1 MEEQDS
7 PIAIF
12 EDMGEIV
19 RRLQDIYEI
28 ALQGTGLSLEEGAT
42 LYRIAH
48 GGANSQKMLADKL
61 RIETPTFARLARRL
75 EIRGLIRRFEDD
87 SDRRVKQLFVTTEG
101 MSLVSRF
108 TEKLAADTAELLSC
122 FRPRRAGSHE
132 IGRQGHLDQHRG
144 PCPRQGTI
152 IPRHRYL
159 PDVTRPSGTAAL
171 LRPGRS
177 GANVQA
183 DTVPLPSRP
192 GPAMISGA

>member
-1 MEEQDS
+1 MEEQEN
-7 PIAIF
+7 PITIF

-28 ALQGTGLSLEEGAT
+28 ALQGTGLSLAEGAT

-101 MSLVSRF
+101 MALVSKL
-108 TEKLAADTAELLSC
+108 TEKVAADTAQLLACFGRAELEATKAVVRGISTN
-122 FRPRRAGSHE
+122 
-132 IGRQGHLDQHRG
+132 IG
-144 PCPRQGTI
+144 
-152 IPRHRYL
+152 
-159 PDVTRPSGTAAL
+159 AL
-171 LRPGRS
+171 ARDR
-177 GANVQA
+177 V
-183 DTVPLPSRP
+183 R
-192 GPAMISGA
+192 